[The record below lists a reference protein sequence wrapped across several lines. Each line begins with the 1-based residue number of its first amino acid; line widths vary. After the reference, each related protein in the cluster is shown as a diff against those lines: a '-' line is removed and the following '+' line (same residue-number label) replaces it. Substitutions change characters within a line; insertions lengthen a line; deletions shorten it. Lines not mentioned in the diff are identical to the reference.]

1 MELTVNRLGGALWI
15 NLANTVR
22 MQDKRRTDRL
32 LDQRDLQEWL
42 RDNQLPESVQA
53 LPFEL
58 AQRELVRL
66 RDLCDTVLENLERHG
81 HLLESTYR
89 TISAQAETLQL
100 GLKLTRNGQEGLNLE
115 YEGRS
120 GEDALRFLVIRSIA
134 DTLRSVPPERIRKCE
149 HADCILHF
157 ADTSKSGRRR
167 WCRMESCGNRHK
179 AAEFY
184 AKKKQR
190 AEH

>member
-1 MELTVNRLGGALWI
+1 VPQITNLLGGALWI

-32 LDQRDLQEWL
+32 LDLREMQEWL
-42 RDNQLPESVQA
+42 RDNQLPGSVHA
-53 LPFEL
+53 LPFEQ
-58 AQRELVRL
+58 ARRELIGL
-66 RDLCDTVLENLERHG
+66 RTLCDRVLEDLERLG
-81 HLLESTYR
+81 HLSEQTYEAIR
-89 TISAQAETLQL
+89 ARAETLSIDVKLARSGQL
-100 GLKLTRNGQEGLNLE
+100 LDLE

-120 GEDALRFLVIRSIA
+120 GADTLSLLVIRSVA
-134 DTLRSVPPERIRKCE
+134 DTLRTIPPERIRKCE
-149 HADCILHF
+149 HEDCILHF

-167 WCRMESCGNRHK
+167 WCSMETCGNRNK
-179 AAEFY
+179 VAEFY